1 MLGLKKTLI
10 KVLDLFR
17 HQKSYSQDGEDMVL
31 RSFLENLPNDY
42 RGFYVDIGAH
52 HPVRFSNTCHFY
64 RKGWSGINI
73 DATPGSMKLFT
84 WFRRRDV
91 NLELGIGAER
101 GSLTFYCF
109 DEPALNTLSKTVAED
124 RTRGGRYKIKKE
136 EHVPVLPL
144 KEVLETYLPAN
155 QKIDFMSVDV
165 EGMDEVVLRSN
176 DWNKFR
182 PTYVLA
188 EDAGFQWS
196 DSSKHGL
203 GVYQLLTGQGYVLV
217 AKTQRTLIFQDT
229 RP

>member
-1 MLGLKKTLI
+1 
-10 KVLDLFR
+10 
-17 HQKSYSQDGEDMVL
+17 MVL